1 MALILPGTAQVHK
14 GVAFSWE
21 HWAEMEKIASK
32 VLISEKYS
40 ATTKELAASVLSQ
53 ANKER

>member
-1 MALILPGTAQVHK
+1 MTLILPGTAQVHK